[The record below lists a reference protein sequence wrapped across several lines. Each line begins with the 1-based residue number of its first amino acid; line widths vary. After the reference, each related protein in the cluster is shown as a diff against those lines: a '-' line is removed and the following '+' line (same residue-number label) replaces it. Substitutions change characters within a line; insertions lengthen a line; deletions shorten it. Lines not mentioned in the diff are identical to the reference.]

1 MILEKLRNDEINI
14 KIVNILAVIYL
25 FSLTVSYKISGTL
38 IYIILFIFLL
48 NPKVGTYLKN
58 SLKNSFVQAG
68 LLYLAVILIWFIGT
82 HDLSF
87 AITQLKINKFYL
99 LPILFFAF
107 IRVEY
112 FKYYV
117 LAFILGA
124 IVNFVWTYLM
134 FFNIIDNHYSN
145 LIINQSEHAF
155 LIFLTIISLFYR
167 LVKYEDK
174 LVYKIL
180 IIFIILLLSSNVFL
194 LKKTQIVSYM
204 IVLFV
209 AFIYLYRKDIVK
221 ILIFS
226 LTFLSIFLIGINFL
240 FPTVKYQLLHELD
253 GVQKAIQKQD
263 FTNSMSA
270 RLGVAYYS
278 LQVIEDSPI
287 FGYGTG
293 DHAYEV
299 KKAIN
304 NSELKNID
312 SKSYD
317 ILIGTLITGKHV
329 TLHNTFLQVLVQYG
343 IIGLLIF
350 LNIFYQ
356 ILKFTRGETN
366 IYSLLIV
373 SSVTIAFLQFLSGW
387 DFQFGNL
394 AQIFIITICLLILS
408 QSKEKLTR

>member
-107 IRVEY
+107 IRPEY

-124 IVNFVWTYLM
+124 IVNFIWTYLM

-194 LKKTQIVSYM
+194 LKKTQIVSYV

-221 ILIFS
+221 ILILS

-394 AQIFIITICLLILS
+394 AQIFIITICLLILL
-408 QSKEKLTR
+408 QNKEKLIR

>member
-87 AITQLKINKFYL
+87 AITQLKINKFYI

-194 LKKTQIVSYM
+194 LKKTQIVSYV

-293 DHAYEV
+293 DHAYEI

-408 QSKEKLTR
+408 QSKEKLVR

>member
-107 IRVEY
+107 IRAEY

-124 IVNFVWTYLM
+124 IVNFIWTYLM

-155 LIFLTIISLFYR
+155 LIFLTILSLFYR

-394 AQIFIITICLLILS
+394 AQIFIITICLLILL
-408 QSKEKLTR
+408 QNKEKLTR

>member
-87 AITQLKINKFYL
+87 AITQLKINKFYI

-194 LKKTQIVSYM
+194 LKKTQIVSYV

-394 AQIFIITICLLILS
+394 AQIFIITTCLLILL
-408 QSKEKLTR
+408 QSKEKLVR

>member
-134 FFNIIDNHYSN
+134 FFNIIDNDYSN

-194 LKKTQIVSYM
+194 LKKTQVVSYV

-394 AQIFIITICLLILS
+394 AQIFIITTCLLILS
-408 QSKEKLTR
+408 QSKEKLVR

>member
-1 MILEKLRNDEINI
+1 MILARLRNDEINI

-25 FSLTVSYKISGTL
+25 FSLTVSYKVSGTL
-38 IYIILFIFLL
+38 IYIILFVFLL
-48 NPKVGTYLKN
+48 NPKAGTYLKT
-58 SLKNSFVQAG
+58 SLQNKFVQAG

-194 LKKTQIVSYM
+194 LKKTQIVSYV

-221 ILIFS
+221 ILILS

>member
-155 LIFLTIISLFYR
+155 LIFLTILSLFYR

-194 LKKTQIVSYM
+194 LKKTQIVSYV

-221 ILIFS
+221 ILILS

-270 RLGVAYYS
+270 RLGIAYYS
-278 LQVIEDSPI
+278 LKVIEDSPI

-394 AQIFIITICLLILS
+394 AQIFIITICLLILL

>member
-68 LLYLAVILIWFIGT
+68 LLYLAVILIWFIGA

-107 IRVEY
+107 IRPEY

-124 IVNFVWTYLM
+124 IVNFIWTYLM

-194 LKKTQIVSYM
+194 LKKTQIVSYV

>member
-107 IRVEY
+107 IRAEY

-124 IVNFVWTYLM
+124 IVNFIWTYLM

-155 LIFLTIISLFYR
+155 LIFLTILSLFYR

-194 LKKTQIVSYM
+194 LKKTQIVSYV

-240 FPTVKYQLLHELD
+240 FPTVKYQLLHEVD

-304 NSELKNID
+304 NSELKNKD

-317 ILIGTLITGKHV
+317 TLIGTLITGKHV

-394 AQIFIITICLLILS
+394 AQIFIITICLLILL
-408 QSKEKLTR
+408 QNKEKLTR

>member
-58 SLKNSFVQAG
+58 SLKNRFVQAG

-107 IRVEY
+107 IRPEY

-124 IVNFVWTYLM
+124 IVNFIWTYLM

-145 LIINQSEHAF
+145 LIIYQSEHAF
-155 LIFLTIISLFYR
+155 LIFLTILSLFYR

-180 IIFIILLLSSNVFL
+180 IICIILLLSSNVFL
-194 LKKTQIVSYM
+194 LKKTQVVSYV

-394 AQIFIITICLLILS
+394 AQIFIITICLLILL
-408 QSKEKLTR
+408 QNKEKLTR

>member
-107 IRVEY
+107 IRAEY

-124 IVNFVWTYLM
+124 IVNFIWTYLM

-226 LTFLSIFLIGINFL
+226 LTLLSIFLIGINFL
-240 FPTVKYQLLHELD
+240 FPTVKYQLLHEVD

-394 AQIFIITICLLILS
+394 AQIFIITICLLILL
-408 QSKEKLTR
+408 QNKEKLTR

>member
-58 SLKNSFVQAG
+58 SLKNRFVQAG

-107 IRVEY
+107 IRPEY

-117 LAFILGA
+117 LAFILGV

-155 LIFLTIISLFYR
+155 LIFLTILSLFYR

-180 IIFIILLLSSNVFL
+180 IICIILLLSSNVFL
-194 LKKTQIVSYM
+194 LKKTQVVSYV

-226 LTFLSIFLIGINFL
+226 LTFLLIFLIGINFL
-240 FPTVKYQLLHELD
+240 FPTVKYELLHELD

-394 AQIFIITICLLILS
+394 AQIFIITICLLILL
-408 QSKEKLTR
+408 QNKEKLTR

>member
-107 IRVEY
+107 IRAEY

-124 IVNFVWTYLM
+124 IVNFIWTYLM

-155 LIFLTIISLFYR
+155 LIFLTILSLFYR

-194 LKKTQIVSYM
+194 LKKTQIVSYV

-343 IIGLLIF
+343 IIGLIIF

-394 AQIFIITICLLILS
+394 AQIFIITICLLILL

>member
-58 SLKNSFVQAG
+58 SLKNRFVQAG

-107 IRVEY
+107 IRPEY

-124 IVNFVWTYLM
+124 IVNFIWTYLM

-155 LIFLTIISLFYR
+155 LIFLTILSLFYR

-194 LKKTQIVSYM
+194 LKKTQIVSYV

>member
-194 LKKTQIVSYM
+194 LKKTQIVSYV

-221 ILIFS
+221 ILILS

-394 AQIFIITICLLILS
+394 AQIFIITTCLLILL
-408 QSKEKLTR
+408 QSKEKLVR

>member
-1 MILEKLRNDEINI
+1 MILARLRNDEINI

-25 FSLTVSYKISGTL
+25 FSLTVSYKVSGTL
-38 IYIILFIFLL
+38 IYIILFVFLL
-48 NPKVGTYLKN
+48 NPKAGTYLKT
-58 SLKNSFVQAG
+58 SLQNKFVQAG
-68 LLYLAVILIWFIGT
+68 LLYLGVILIWFIGT

-87 AITQLKINKFYL
+87 AITQLKINKFYI
-99 LPILFFAF
+99 LPILFLAF

-112 FKYYV
+112 FKYYA
-117 LAFILGA
+117 LSFILGA
-124 IVNFVWTYLM
+124 IVNFIWTYLM

-155 LIFLTIISLFYR
+155 LIFLTILSLFYR

-221 ILIFS
+221 ILILS
-226 LTFLSIFLIGINFL
+226 LTFLSIFLISINFL

-278 LQVIEDSPI
+278 LKVIEDSPI

-304 NSELKNID
+304 NSELKNKD

-394 AQIFIITICLLILS
+394 AQIFIITICLLILL

>member
-58 SLKNSFVQAG
+58 SLKNRFVQAG

-107 IRVEY
+107 IRPEY

-124 IVNFVWTYLM
+124 IVNFIWTYLM

-155 LIFLTIISLFYR
+155 LIFLTILSLFYR

-194 LKKTQIVSYM
+194 LKKTQVVSYV

>member
-194 LKKTQIVSYM
+194 LKKTQIVSYV

-221 ILIFS
+221 ILILS

-240 FPTVKYQLLHELD
+240 FPTVKYELLHELD

-278 LQVIEDSPI
+278 LQVIEVSPI

>member
-58 SLKNSFVQAG
+58 SLKNRFVQAG

-107 IRVEY
+107 IRPEY

-124 IVNFVWTYLM
+124 IVNFIWTYLM

-194 LKKTQIVSYM
+194 LKKTQVVSYV

-394 AQIFIITICLLILS
+394 AQIFIITICLLILL
-408 QSKEKLTR
+408 QNKEKLTR

>member
-25 FSLTVSYKISGTL
+25 FSLTASYKISGTL

-87 AITQLKINKFYL
+87 AITQLKINKFYI

-194 LKKTQIVSYM
+194 LKKTQIVSYV

-221 ILIFS
+221 ILILS

>member
-107 IRVEY
+107 IRPEY

-117 LAFILGA
+117 LAFISGA
-124 IVNFVWTYLM
+124 IVNFIWTYLM

-155 LIFLTIISLFYR
+155 LIFLTILSLFYR

-194 LKKTQIVSYM
+194 LKKTQIVSYV

-394 AQIFIITICLLILS
+394 AQIFIITICLLILL
-408 QSKEKLTR
+408 QNKEKLTR

>member
-107 IRVEY
+107 IRAEY

-124 IVNFVWTYLM
+124 IVNFIWTYLM

-145 LIINQSEHAF
+145 LIIYQSEHAF

-180 IIFIILLLSSNVFL
+180 IICIILLLSSNVFL
-194 LKKTQIVSYM
+194 LKKTQIVSYV

-270 RLGVAYYS
+270 RLGIAYYS
-278 LQVIEDSPI
+278 LKVIEDSPI

>member
-58 SLKNSFVQAG
+58 SLKNRFVQAG

-107 IRVEY
+107 IRAEY

-124 IVNFVWTYLM
+124 IVNFIWTYLM
-134 FFNIIDNHYSN
+134 FFNIIDNDYSN
-145 LIINQSEHAF
+145 LIIYQSEHAF

-194 LKKTQIVSYM
+194 LKKTQIVSYV

-394 AQIFIITICLLILS
+394 AQIFIITICLLILL
-408 QSKEKLTR
+408 QNKEKLTR

>member
-87 AITQLKINKFYL
+87 AITQLKINKFYI

-107 IRVEY
+107 IRPEY

-124 IVNFVWTYLM
+124 IVNFIWTYLM

-155 LIFLTIISLFYR
+155 LIFLTILSLFYR

-180 IIFIILLLSSNVFL
+180 IICIILLLSSNVFL
-194 LKKTQIVSYM
+194 LKKTQVVSYV

-240 FPTVKYQLLHELD
+240 FPTVKYQLLHELF
-253 GVQKAIQKQD
+253 GVHKAIQKQD

>member
-124 IVNFVWTYLM
+124 IVNFIWTYLM
-134 FFNIIDNHYSN
+134 FFNIIDNDYSN
-145 LIINQSEHAF
+145 LIIYQSEHAF

-194 LKKTQIVSYM
+194 LKKTQIVSYV

-221 ILIFS
+221 ILILS

>member
-87 AITQLKINKFYL
+87 AITQLKINKFYI

-194 LKKTQIVSYM
+194 LKKTQIVSYV

-317 ILIGTLITGKHV
+317 ILIRTLITGKHV

>member
-68 LLYLAVILIWFIGT
+68 LLYLAVILIWFIGA

-107 IRVEY
+107 IRPEY

-124 IVNFVWTYLM
+124 IVNFIWTYLM

-194 LKKTQIVSYM
+194 LKKTQIVSYV

-221 ILIFS
+221 ILILS

>member
-87 AITQLKINKFYL
+87 AITQLKINKFYI

-194 LKKTQIVSYM
+194 LKKTQIVSYV

-408 QSKEKLTR
+408 QSKEKLVR

>member
-87 AITQLKINKFYL
+87 AITQLKINKFYI

-134 FFNIIDNHYSN
+134 FFNIIDNDYSN
-145 LIINQSEHAF
+145 LIIYQSEHAF

-194 LKKTQIVSYM
+194 LKKTQIVSYV

-221 ILIFS
+221 ILILS

>member
-194 LKKTQIVSYM
+194 LKKTQIVSYV

-221 ILIFS
+221 ILILS

-287 FGYGTG
+287 FGYGTA

-317 ILIGTLITGKHV
+317 ILIRTLITGKHV

>member
-87 AITQLKINKFYL
+87 AITQLKINKFYI

-124 IVNFVWTYLM
+124 IVNFIWTYLM

-155 LIFLTIISLFYR
+155 LIFLTILSLFYR

-194 LKKTQIVSYM
+194 LKKTQIVSYV

>member
-25 FSLTVSYKISGTL
+25 FSLTISYKISGTL

-194 LKKTQIVSYM
+194 LKKTQIISYV

-221 ILIFS
+221 ILILS

>member
-194 LKKTQIVSYM
+194 LKKTQIVSYV

>member
-58 SLKNSFVQAG
+58 SLKNRFVQAG

-124 IVNFVWTYLM
+124 IVNFIWTYLM

-194 LKKTQIVSYM
+194 LKKTQVVSYV

-270 RLGVAYYS
+270 RLGIAYYS
-278 LQVIEDSPI
+278 LKVIEDSPI

>member
-107 IRVEY
+107 IRAEY

-134 FFNIIDNHYSN
+134 FFNIIDNDYSN
-145 LIINQSEHAF
+145 LIIYQSEHAF

-194 LKKTQIVSYM
+194 LKKTQVVSYV

-221 ILIFS
+221 ILILS

-240 FPTVKYQLLHELD
+240 FPTVKYQLLHEVD

>member
-124 IVNFVWTYLM
+124 IVNFIWTYLM

-194 LKKTQIVSYM
+194 LKKTQIVSYV

-394 AQIFIITICLLILS
+394 AQIFIITICLLILL
-408 QSKEKLTR
+408 QNKEKLIR

>member
-25 FSLTVSYKISGTL
+25 FSLTISYKISGTL

-124 IVNFVWTYLM
+124 IVNFIWTYLM

-194 LKKTQIVSYM
+194 LKKTQIVSYV

>member
-124 IVNFVWTYLM
+124 IVNFIWTYLM
-134 FFNIIDNHYSN
+134 FFNIIDNDYSN
-145 LIINQSEHAF
+145 LIIYQSEHAF

-194 LKKTQIVSYM
+194 LKKTQIVSYV

-221 ILIFS
+221 ILILS
-226 LTFLSIFLIGINFL
+226 LTFLSIFLIGTNFL

-408 QSKEKLTR
+408 QSKEKLVR

>member
-194 LKKTQIVSYM
+194 LKKTQIVSYV

-221 ILIFS
+221 ILILS